1 MKTLVTQCMS
11 LREDLRSS
19 FETMKGGLTGSLS
32 LLEQARKDVRPYMPA
47 TWRDSD
53 QYTQGRGR
61 IQLIVQ
67 EEINRKID
75 VQVSM
80 LQQQAN
86 AHEELQKPVKLTV
99 TRTEQGKGKKSRNVQ
114 DPMYIPAQMLGAFSM
129 AKHLEKD
136 RRGFGSASPKE
147 GTAVDRKTGG
157 GQMEDYLK
165 DEIRKYE
172 SARMRKMETFKIP
185 TTAGMQTFTASTSI
199 RQFLYNETL
208 PSSLQLYRPF
218 QDRKTLF
225 EFASIRRHQ
234 QEAAK
239 MEAIQPSPD
248 VKRLA
253 QRYLPKP
260 DKKREPLEIR
270 IPEARKQA
278 EDGKESEEDSSYSH
292 ADKFI
297 EGEVQL
303 EMKNLG
309 GKLTIATMVQ
319 KKLKQDVIRK
329 PKAAG

>member
-19 FETMKGGLTGSLS
+19 FETIKGSLSGSLS
-32 LLEQARKDVRPYMPA
+32 LLEQVRKDVRPNMPA

-53 QYTQGRGR
+53 EYTQGRGR

-75 VQVSM
+75 VQVSKL
-80 LQQQAN
+80 LQHASD
-86 AHEELQKPVKLTV
+86 HEEPHKHVKLTI
-99 TRTEQGKGKKSRNVQ
+99 TRIEQGKGKKSRNVQ

-136 RRGFGSASPKE
+136 RRGFGSVSPKE
-147 GTAVDRKTGG
+147 GTDVGRPTVG

-165 DEIRKYE
+165 EEIRKYE

-185 TTAGMQTFTASTSI
+185 TAEGLKTFTASTSI
-199 RQFLYNETL
+199 RQYLYNDTL
-208 PSSLQLYRPF
+208 PSSLQLFRPF

-225 EFASIRRHQ
+225 EFASRRRHE

-253 QRYLPKP
+253 QRYLPKS
-260 DKKREPLEIR
+260 DRQREPLEIR
-270 IPEARKQA
+270 IPEARKEA
-278 EDGKESEEDSSYSH
+278 EDGKESAEDSSYSH

-303 EMKNLG
+303 EMENLG
-309 GKLTIATMVQ
+309 GKLTIASMVQ
-319 KKLKQDVIRK
+319 KKLKKDVMRK
-329 PKAAG
+329 SKAAG